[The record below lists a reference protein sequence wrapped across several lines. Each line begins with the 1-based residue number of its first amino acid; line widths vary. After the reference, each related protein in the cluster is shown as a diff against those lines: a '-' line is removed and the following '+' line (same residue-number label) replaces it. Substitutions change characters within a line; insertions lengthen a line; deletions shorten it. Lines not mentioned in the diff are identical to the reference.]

1 MWPGLHVPT
10 LAQSNG
16 AHETTPPGP
25 TPSFDNWKE
34 PGAENLETLLRV
46 SAGGTRDFILP
57 ASYLDELPPNAPKS
71 AIREILQKHA
81 IASIPGSG
89 LNYIERCGG
98 VKKLP
103 VCMSGEAG
111 LEAVA
116 KRCRETGL
124 RPELLVSKEGYQF
137 CDSKEKED
145 TFVPGQSMSLIEQG
159 KKVPYLKPRT
169 RLSAEDRSKL
179 RLPGPARRS
188 KAVDL
193 GSFEPQAAKV
203 ILIDDEAAAKSQ
215 SEHAVSNLLKQ
226 IDFIVGE
233 SFGFFS
239 AVEETESEV
248 SSLRSSLE
256 VLHLLPSPEP
266 PELSL
271 LHEELAASAACVA
284 QEFPSGT
291 VPPERRASASEDTG
305 TIRAKAVRIRRSP
318 ESAYPF
324 MKGGAAAAL
333 PEIGPAERQEMLDP
347 SGIEE

>member
-1 MWPGLHVPT
+1 MWPGLHVPSLT
-10 LAQSNG
+10 QSNG
-16 AHETTPPGP
+16 AHETAPPGA
-25 TPSFDNWKE
+25 TKPSFDTWKE

-137 CDSKEKED
+137 CDSKEKDD

-203 ILIDDEAAAKSQ
+203 VLIDDEAAAKSR

-291 VPPERRASASEDTG
+291 VPPERRASVSEDTG
-305 TIRAKAVRIRRSP
+305 TIRAKAVRIRGSP
-318 ESAYPF
+318 DSAYPF

-333 PEIGPAERQEMLDP
+333 PDLGPERQEMLDP